1 MGCAQILIHMK
12 CALALI
18 LMSFT
23 ARAIFAQEAVP
34 LEDAQKAARKVTEI
48 AVSDP
53 PFKMEV
59 DVDQSS
65 AIKADK
71 GGLLIVPDKQL
82 TAEKL
87 ATSGAA
93 IVPIGQLW
101 SLRVSLA
108 ANGKAIG
115 PDKLRKVSVTDGDKQ
130 RELGL
135 YFLGAGKNER
145 GELELIVFGKE
156 KEPLVR
162 VPLAKTDS
170 ASAQKL
176 PVSLTGRKDTEDS
189 GTLTLHLV
197 DKYTVD
203 LPVVRNAEE

>member
-1 MGCAQILIHMK
+1 MGCARILIHMK
-12 CALALI
+12 CAFALI

-23 ARAIFAQEAVP
+23 ARVIFAQEAVP

-130 RELGL
+130 RELEL

-156 KEPLVR
+156 KESVLR
-162 VPLAKTDS
+162 VPLAKTDG
-170 ASAQKL
+170 ASAQRL
-176 PVSLTGRKDTEDS
+176 PISLTGRKDNEDS

-197 DKYTVD
+197 DKYTAD
-203 LPVVRNAEE
+203 LPVVRNAEQ

>member
-1 MGCAQILIHMK
+1 MGCARILIHMK

-23 ARAIFAQEAVP
+23 ARVIFAQEAVP
-34 LEDAQKAARKVTEI
+34 LQDAQKAARKVTEVAI
-48 AVSDP
+48 SDP
-53 PFKMEV
+53 PFKMEP

-65 AIKADK
+65 AIKAGK

-87 ATSGAA
+87 ATPGAA

-101 SLRVSLA
+101 SLHVSLA

-145 GELELIVFGKE
+145 GELELIVCGKE
-156 KEPLVR
+156 NESLLR
-162 VPLAKTDS
+162 VPLAKTDGVP
-170 ASAQKL
+170 AQKL
-176 PVSLTGRKDTEDS
+176 PISLTGRKDNEDS

-203 LPVVRNAEE
+203 LPVVREAEQ